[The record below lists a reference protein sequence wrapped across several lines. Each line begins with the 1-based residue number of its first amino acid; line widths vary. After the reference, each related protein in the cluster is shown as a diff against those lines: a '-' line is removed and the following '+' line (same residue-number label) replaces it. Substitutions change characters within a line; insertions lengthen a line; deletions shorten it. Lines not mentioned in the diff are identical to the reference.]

1 MTCFSEEMLISNI
14 CIRGFMCSAIKK
26 SWKLSTVYTV
36 HVALPINQSKQLDNA
51 PSKTS
56 WQPLWT
62 SLEVSAYSISRR
74 KNSYKNCAKPIS
86 KTDRNRQEKLF
97 FVIVFCI
104 FNRNN
109 DKNPQAIPLLT
120 NQPLTNL
127 IIPQSTSHKSET
139 ILLPPRFE
147 PGPPHFAAH
156 SLLH

>member
-1 MTCFSEEMLISNI
+1 MHLQRHHGSLCEHPWRSVHTRSQEEKIPTQ
-14 CIRGFMCSAIKK
+14 
-26 SWKLSTVYTV
+26 TVQ
-36 HVALPINQSKQLDNA
+36 NQSQKEIA
-51 PSKTS
+51 
-56 WQPLWT
+56 
-62 SLEVSAYSISRR
+62 IGR
-74 KNSYKNCAKPIS
+74 KSF
-86 KTDRNRQEKLF
+86 F

-139 ILLPPRFE
+139 ILLPPSFE
-147 PGPPHFAAH
+147 PGPPRTAAH